1 MKSRPNNVNIQNK
14 RASFEYELLDKF
26 TAGIVLCG
34 TEIKSLR
41 EGKGRIA
48 ESFCQMTEE
57 GELYII
63 NMNIDQYS
71 HATYYNHSA
80 RRERKLLLTR
90 TELRRLSRSVK
101 DKGLTIVPL
110 RLFINQ
116 AGLAKMEI
124 ALARGKKLYD
134 KRETIKERDVKRD
147 LDRLK
152 KR

>member
-1 MKSRPNNVNIQNK
+1 MKSRASNVSIQNR
-14 RASFEYELLDKF
+14 RASFEYEILDKL

-41 EGKGRIA
+41 EGKGRIV
-48 ESFCQMTEE
+48 ESFCQMTDE

-71 HATYYNHSA
+71 HATYYNHNS

-116 AGLAKMEI
+116 AGLAKLEI

>member
-1 MKSRPNNVNIQNK
+1 
-14 RASFEYELLDKF
+14 
-26 TAGIVLCG
+26 
-34 TEIKSLR
+34 
-41 EGKGRIA
+41 
-48 ESFCQMTEE
+48 
-57 GELYII
+57 
-63 NMNIDQYS
+63 MNIDQYS